1 MLPIAWNIQN
11 SPFTKLWP
19 FKGITIFHS
28 YRNKKFQNREQ
39 HLSYWRFTRT
49 SKPDLHRQLQ
59 EQKILATRSLQ
70 QQTLLNIS
78 LDSNSRKMVL
88 WDTCPPSFQSA
99 GFPNKVAIP
108 CAGNWSLDLLA
119 CCVVSSMT
127 LDLVTVWRQ
136 NRQVAGQPFKW
147 SLDSNS

>member
-1 MLPIAWNIQN
+1 MKEWRLN
-11 SPFTKLWP
+11 SEIYIVALSQVFAPYLIFQLYRVKKLH
-19 FKGITIFHS
+19 KGK
-28 YRNKKFQNREQ
+28 Y
-39 HLSYWRFTRT
+39 LSYWRFTRT